1 MITAFLT
8 FNLCLALQHCFCT
21 SCSLFPSF
29 SLSLFEYCGTIIGI
43 IVLYDFDIVT
53 FLIHSISPRLSQQV
67 SLSLF
72 FKKKKMTAT
81 LLIRFTIKLFF
92 SFLFL
97 EPALF
102 LIYDLLNVPS
112 PAAPLPPLM
121 NPNVVFVIT
130 ASPYELR
137 ARPLKTAAAGL
148 TRSGDGH

>member
-1 MITAFLT
+1 ML
-8 FNLCLALQHCFCT
+8 
-21 SCSLFPSF
+21 
-29 SLSLFEYCGTIIGI
+29 
-43 IVLYDFDIVT
+43 
-53 FLIHSISPRLSQQV
+53 LIHFAV
-67 SLSLF
+67 
-72 FKKKKMTAT
+72 K
-81 LLIRFTIKLFF
+81 LL
-92 SFLFL
+92 LFL

-148 TRSGDGH
+148 TRSVVMDTKGLTKTAIRQKGEAAREEEKESKLA

>member
-1 MITAFLT
+1 
-8 FNLCLALQHCFCT
+8 
-21 SCSLFPSF
+21 
-29 SLSLFEYCGTIIGI
+29 
-43 IVLYDFDIVT
+43 
-53 FLIHSISPRLSQQV
+53 
-67 SLSLF
+67 
-72 FKKKKMTAT
+72 MTAT
-81 LLIRFTIKLFF
+81 LLIRFAIKLFF
-92 SFLFL
+92 FLLFL